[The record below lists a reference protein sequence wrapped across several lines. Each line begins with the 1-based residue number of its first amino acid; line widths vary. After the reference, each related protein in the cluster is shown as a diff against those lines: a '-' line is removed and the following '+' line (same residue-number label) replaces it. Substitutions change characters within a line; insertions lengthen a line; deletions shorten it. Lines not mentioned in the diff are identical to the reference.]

1 MKIEKMFKT
10 AIQQAL
16 SMFVVSNRVYWVFR
30 KFKRLETMDTS
41 PETWLIDVDFAIHF
55 VEPFKSRKEA
65 QEKLAQIIDF
75 YNKRRPHMSN
85 KMLTPEQKRMQYEEE
100 SLTGAFCPPSTASP
114 ECLSLI

>member
-1 MKIEKMFKT
+1 MKIAKMFKT

-55 VEPFKSRKEA
+55 VEPFKIRKEA
-65 QEKLAQIIDF
+65 QKAVDF
-75 YNKRRPHMSN
+75 AKQLQPWQEFVILH
-85 KMLTPEQKRMQYEEE
+85 
-100 SLTGAFCPPSTASP
+100 GC
-114 ECLSLI
+114 

>member
-10 AIQQAL
+10 ALQQAL

-30 KFKRLETMDTS
+30 KFKRLETMDTD

-65 QEKLAQIIDF
+65 QKAVDF
-75 YNKRRPHMSN
+75 AKQLQPWQEFVILH
-85 KMLTPEQKRMQYEEE
+85 
-100 SLTGAFCPPSTASP
+100 GC
-114 ECLSLI
+114 